1 MSDRPVE
8 VYPGPG
14 FWDELRR
21 ELARTEIVT
30 LERFDRVEL
39 PWVLDRFR
47 TFWDDLLPVLD
58 EFPQRRF
65 ASFVSAD
72 GYRFTVDGWMHTSG
86 RIELWRSRSSP
97 GSGPTPAS
105 SSAPTALPQGPSAT
119 EQSEQQPTIPSG

>member
-72 GYRFTVDGWMHTSG
+72 GYRFTVDGWMHSSG
-86 RIELWRSRSSP
+86 RIELVEIEIITWKWP
-97 GSGPTPAS
+97 DI
-105 SSAPTALPQGPSAT
+105 
-119 EQSEQQPTIPSG
+119 SE